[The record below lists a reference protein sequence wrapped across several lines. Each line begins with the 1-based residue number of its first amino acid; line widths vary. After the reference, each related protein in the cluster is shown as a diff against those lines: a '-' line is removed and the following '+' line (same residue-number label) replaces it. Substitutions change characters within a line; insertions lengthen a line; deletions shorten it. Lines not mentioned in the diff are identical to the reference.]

1 MKQLLIQKII
11 CDILDPKNDTISDRD
26 LFMKID
32 AEMQRVQSAGVYRQV
47 AQFLTQASH
56 KQSFG
61 GMKTTRYD
69 LVSQLIEKE
78 PSLVDQV
85 RLYLDMKQYN
95 KAMRKAYSA
104 ASEELVTEA
113 FNTAINQIPDDCRMA
128 IPQQDENETYNGLFR
143 QLCTAESEQ
152 DTFPAFFKQFISRK
166 VLYDYRMM
174 MQHPKLQVKTNFT
187 DPDLISRIGSACGDQ
202 QFMYKFKLQLYKVE
216 C

>member
-1 MKQLLIQKII
+1 
-11 CDILDPKNDTISDRD
+11 
-26 LFMKID
+26 
-32 AEMQRVQSAGVYRQV
+32 
-47 AQFLTQASH
+47 
-56 KQSFG
+56 
-61 GMKTTRYD
+61 MKTTRYD

-104 ASEELVTEA
+104 ASEELIIEA
-113 FNTAINQIPDDCRMA
+113 FNTAINQIPDDCKLA
-128 IPQQDENETYNGLFR
+128 IPQLDEHETYTNFLR
-143 QLCTAESEQ
+143 QLCTAENEQ

-187 DPDLISRIGSACGDQ
+187 DLDLISRISAVCGDQ
-202 QFMYKFKLQLYKVE
+202 
-216 C
+216 

>member
-1 MKQLLIQKII
+1 
-11 CDILDPKNDTISDRD
+11 
-26 LFMKID
+26 
-32 AEMQRVQSAGVYRQV
+32 
-47 AQFLTQASH
+47 
-56 KQSFG
+56 
-61 GMKTTRYD
+61 MKTTRYD

-104 ASEELVTEA
+104 ASEELIIEA
-113 FNTAINQIPDDCRMA
+113 FNTAINQIPDDCKLA
-128 IPQQDENETYNGLFR
+128 IPQLDEHETYTNFLR
-143 QLCTAESEQ
+143 QLCTAENEQ

-187 DPDLISRIGSACGDQ
+187 DLDLISRISAVCGDQ
-202 QFMYKFKLQLYKVE
+202 QFLYKFKLQLYKVE